1 MQMKQ
6 YFKRTRTRVILALC
20 SLLALWAFVPSSTQ
34 AQWRVGAS
42 LGADYNLYS
51 INTQYQTDYRY
62 EGAWGGSAA
71 VFGQYNFAPWRDLH
85 AYDFLR
91 WIAVRAELEVV
102 EKSFR
107 SHRTGYYKDW
117 DYNNRNLYL
126 QLPVMAQVAFGSDKV
141 HGFLNLGGYA
151 GYWAY
156 AWQKGALFDFLNEVR
171 VPIDEPYIFQKE
183 KDRRFDA
190 GLVGGVG
197 IEFLLNKNWALHL
210 EGRCYY
216 SLMSTVKQYMRVKD
230 YRYNTTF
237 GLQAGFSYI
246 IR

>member
-1 MQMKQ
+1 MKH
-6 YFKRTRTRVILALC
+6 YFMRTRTRVILALC
-20 SLLALWAFVPSSTQ
+20 FLLAFWAFVPAATQ

-42 LGADYNLYS
+42 VGGDYNLYS
-51 INTQYQTDYRY
+51 IDPQYQVDYRY
-62 EGAWGGSAA
+62 DGLWGGSAA

-85 AYDFLR
+85 ACDFLR

-102 EKSFR
+102 EKSYRF
-107 SHRTGYYKDW
+107 HRTGYYDEW
-117 DYNNRNLYL
+117 NYTNRNLYL
-126 QLPVMAQVAFGSDKV
+126 QLPVMAQLAFGSDKV

-156 AWQKGALFDFLNEVR
+156 AWQKGALFDMNNGAPMPF
-171 VPIDEPYIFQKE
+171 DEPYIFQKE

-216 SLMSTVKQYMRVKD
+216 SLMSTVKQYMLVKD